1 MDLDAAADVV
11 VAVLG
16 LVGAVLSFLETR
28 HRHHDRQTGD
38 RTAPHRDESAG
49 ESDTAGGDAPGGPDG
64 RQHDAI

>member
-28 HRHHDRQTGD
+28 QRHHDRQNGE
-38 RTAPHRDESAG
+38 RTTPHRDGSAS
-49 ESDTAGGDAPGGPDG
+49 ESDTAGGDAPSGPDG
-64 RQHDAI
+64 WQHDAD